1 MVENQILH
9 IIAWIV
15 VSCFNNYP
23 FSTGEVV
30 DQDNSGGVSLSQS
43 FMMIETVC
51 EGMFIGMVAMSLYFL
66 IIAFAIGMTFGM
78 LLMDKVKKR
87 K

>member
-1 MVENQILH
+1 
-9 IIAWIV
+9 
-15 VSCFNNYP
+15 
-23 FSTGEVV
+23 
-30 DQDNSGGVSLSQS
+30 
-43 FMMIETVC
+43 MIETVC